1 VVIFGA
7 VISGVV
13 SGSVGFLL
21 DRLSLLPLDSSQ
33 LVVIAVTI
41 SGYAGL
47 ILLAIYHRGLLHT
60 LGRVAS
66 TLRKKEAELE
76 GLRNARTWDF
86 VEMEKVPGKRLVKG
100 EDEEVGVSRRYF
112 PKTPTVKVD
121 FLSSAPVDC
130 FICPDASPSFSSSDK
145 VPWSTAYF
153 PLRQQGVTK
162 WSNTFDAGLGYLYA
176 VARLS
181 EGTTEAEV
189 TIRVSELV
197 PIARNRP
204 VDPRAE

>member
-1 VVIFGA
+1 MVI
-7 VISGVV
+7 V
-13 SGSVGFLL
+13 
-21 DRLSLLPLDSSQ
+21 
-33 LVVIAVTI
+33 VTI

-47 ILLAIYHRGLLHT
+47 ILLAIYHRGSLDT

-86 VEMEKVPGKRLVKG
+86 VEMEKVPGKRLVRG

-130 FICPDASPSFSSSDK
+130 YICPDASPLFRSSDE

-153 PLRQQGVTK
+153 PLRQPRVTK

-197 PIARNRP
+197 PIAKNKP